1 MEGGGG
7 DPLMS
12 HLFAVILTF
21 LLQVKVA
28 LMILKTDLFYI
39 QMTCC
44 NLQTSFSVAV
54 FVRYGS
60 LLPDLEPEVHAKYIG
75 PDYAEH
81 LANSYGWAGNII
93 QT

>member
-1 MEGGGG
+1 MPTQIFGSRIHITQRINGRGGG

-28 LMILKTDLFYI
+28 LMILKSDLFYI

-60 LLPDLEPEVHAKYIG
+60 LLPDLEPEVHAK
-75 PDYAEH
+75 
-81 LANSYGWAGNII
+81 
-93 QT
+93 